1 MSDYADMARRVGNF
15 RDELE
20 HQHERATREAME
32 AMQAEVEHI
41 VRRNDSVARE
51 ILVSDVQESSM
62 PTAKLLRRSV
72 HVPEWGKYLEHG
84 TGQRAGTQWSGDESY
99 TSPDN
104 PPFAAIREWAHA
116 KPIVPRQYDSIDA
129 ASAAIAQSIAEEGTF
144 AHPYLRPGWYGPK
157 GYQHVIDENVKGMR
171 KALRRL

>member
-99 TSPDN
+99 PAPSY
-104 PPFAAIREWAHA
+104 PPYEEIREWAFE
-116 KPIVPRQYDSIDA
+116 KPIQPRKADIRTVA
-129 ASAAIAQSIAEEGTF
+129 AWIAEDIAEEGTF

-157 GYQHVIDENVKGMR
+157 GYQHVIDENVRGMQR
-171 KALRRL
+171 ALRRL